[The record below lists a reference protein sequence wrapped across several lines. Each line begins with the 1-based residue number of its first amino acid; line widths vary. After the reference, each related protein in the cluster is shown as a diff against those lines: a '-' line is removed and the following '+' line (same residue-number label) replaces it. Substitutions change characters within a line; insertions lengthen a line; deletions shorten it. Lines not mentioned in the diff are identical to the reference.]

1 MGTTVHIR
9 SNCPKCSFLGS
20 WISSPKNALHV
31 TAVTWA
37 RIRVRNRIVVAC
49 VDFFETGTILKKCGT
64 GYPLFLYNTSTPG
77 KCWLIAESA
86 LRSKLLR
93 TNIALTQIL
102 SHCCYTDTFT
112 LLDIIRLSW
121 CRVGPRVE
129 SEDICFHILEIEFN
143 QRTAANAR
151 NTFGSDEQN
160 ANREQSIASKCY
172 TNLNMGR
179 LLQWIPLNLN
189 YESESVESRNDFWKE
204 ASSQIDEAA
213 ALPDSKLWLQ
223 ESKMFTRW
231 LILLYRQENLY
242 CLKHRKSSRISRCN
256 EDVNLLSYPFQG
268 DSNLLLILAHTRDF
282 GPIQLS
288 GVIRR
293 SETRIRAA
301 DEFRFGPSFKG
312 ILAVPAHQSA
322 PENAVALSR

>member
-1 MGTTVHIR
+1 MFSLYDSIHYWCFAKQMGTTVHIR

-77 KCWLIAESA
+77 KCWLIGTVIAESA

-93 TNIALTQIL
+93 TNTVLTQIL

-143 QRTAANAR
+143 QRTHE
-151 NTFGSDEQN
+151 TH
-160 ANREQSIASKCY
+160 
-172 TNLNMGR
+172 
-179 LLQWIPLNLN
+179 
-189 YESESVESRNDFWKE
+189 SEVM
-204 ASSQIDEAA
+204 
-213 ALPDSKLWLQ
+213 
-223 ESKMFTRW
+223 SKMP
-231 LILLYRQENLY
+231 IG
-242 CLKHRKSSRISRCN
+242 SSPSQA
-256 EDVNLLSYPFQG
+256 S
-268 DSNLLLILAHTRDF
+268 A
-282 GPIQLS
+282 
-288 GVIRR
+288 
-293 SETRIRAA
+293 TRIWTWAGYYS
-301 DEFRFGPSFKG
+301 EY
-312 ILAVPAHQSA
+312 H
-322 PENAVALSR
+322 